1 MPYTVLAVDDDP
13 IQLELIGAACAA
25 IEQTQIEFLQAE
37 RVIDGIALCD
47 QRPVDLVLV
56 DHFLSDGSGM
66 LIVDHMRALNPE
78 TPVIVITAHESVQ
91 NAVEFLR
98 RGADDYLVKPLNG
111 RDIRHVVLRSFE
123 HSREIRE
130 GISLQTAAATL
141 PGVDSLAPSGEQGGG
156 GEPDGSGTSAAA
168 RPRST
173 ALLNSLSEAMRS
185 VLSVLGR
192 AANGT
197 ANVLIEG
204 ESGTGKE
211 VLARAMHEAGPR
223 RDGPFVVVNCAAL
236 PETLIEAELFGVKRG
251 AFTGAT
257 ADRNGRFLEARGGT
271 LMIDEVGEI
280 PLSVQVKLLRALQF
294 KRVDPVG
301 SDASVPFDARIV
313 AATNRSLKDM
323 VERGDFREDL
333 YYRLRVIAVRVP
345 PLRERKADIPLL
357 LDAFLQRFA
366 RENGRVIE
374 SISQEARTCLMRY
387 HYPGIVRELEN
398 IIERSVVL
406 SRDSVLRTADLPPE
420 LGCAGDHSLGDD
432 FGTDDAERTLDHRL
446 QAYER
451 ELIEAMLR
459 ETDGNQSEAA
469 RRLGIGER
477 RLRSRLERLGLRSST
492 WRSRSPAG
500 ARHTGRTCHPPRGP
514 WGFGSAAAPSRGWD
528 RRSYR
533 GAHPG
538 TGRFELEKM
547 V

>member
-1 MPYTVLAVDDDP
+1 MAYTVLAIDDDP

-25 IEQTQIEFLQAE
+25 IDQTPIDFLPAE
-37 RVIDGIALCD
+37 SVIDGLTLCD

-66 LIVDHMRALNPE
+66 LIVDHMQSLNPE

-91 NAVEFLR
+91 DAVEFLR
-98 RGADDYLVKPLNG
+98 RGADDYLVKPLKG
-111 RDIRHVVLRSFE
+111 SDIRRVVLRSFE

-130 GISLQTAAATL
+130 GISLQNAGAPA
-141 PGVDSLAPSGEQGGG
+141 PGTDPSVALGASLGA
-156 GEPDGSGTSAAA
+156 GSGGAV
-168 RPRST
+168 
-173 ALLNSLSEAMRS
+173 LLNSLSEAMRA

-192 AANGT
+192 AADGT

-211 VLARAMHEAGPR
+211 VLARRMHDAGPR

-301 SDASVPFDARIV
+301 SDTSVPFDARIV
-313 AATNRSLKDM
+313 AATNRSLKEM

-366 RENGRVIE
+366 RENGRVIDG
-374 SISQEARTCLMRY
+374 ISQEARTCLMRY
-387 HYPGIVRELEN
+387 HYPGNVRELEN

-406 SRDSVLRTADLPPE
+406 SRDSILRTADLPPE
-420 LGCAGDHSLGDD
+420 VACAPDRSLETPPP
-432 FGTDDAERTLDHRL
+432 TDEAERTLDDRL

-451 ELIEAMLR
+451 ELIEATLR
-459 ETDGNQSEAA
+459 ETGGNQSEAA

-492 WRSRSPAG
+492 
-500 ARHTGRTCHPPRGP
+500 
-514 WGFGSAAAPSRGWD
+514 
-528 RRSYR
+528 
-533 GAHPG
+533 
-538 TGRFELEKM
+538 
-547 V
+547 